1 MRHKMLSQVILNGI
15 VLGATIALMA
25 IGLTLI
31 FGILRLINFAH
42 GEFYML
48 GAVVSFY
55 LIGVAGVPNILS
67 LVLAIIAIG
76 LLGWISSRLV
86 FRRFYGNLIGGCLA
100 ALALLLIF
108 RNVTWMIFGP
118 SSKTIPTYVSG
129 QVQIFGAAVTAERLL
144 IVGAAVA
151 AILILGWFIKYT
163 RLGKS
168 VRAVQQDGE
177 AALVQG
183 ISVKFV
189 SGLSVGIATALA
201 ALGGA
206 LLAPLSVVSP
216 GMGATP
222 LVFAFIAVIIG
233 GMGSTIGTLLAG
245 FIIGFQQSF
254 TSSFLGPQ
262 FSLGVSFGLAML
274 MLAFRPRGLMGH
286 A

>member
-1 MRHKMLSQVILNGI
+1 MLSQVILNGI